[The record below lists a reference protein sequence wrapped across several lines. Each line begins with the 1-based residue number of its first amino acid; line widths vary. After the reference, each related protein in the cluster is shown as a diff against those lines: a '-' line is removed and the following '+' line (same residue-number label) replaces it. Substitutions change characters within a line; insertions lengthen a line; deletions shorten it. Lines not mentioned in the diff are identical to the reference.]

1 MPPRLT
7 DLDIAYASLGTY
19 VTEHELSI
27 AGSLRETCVVG
38 PGDTANASAWRTEIG
53 LPIVRTTPP
62 N

>member
-38 PGDTANASAWRTEIG
+38 PGDTDDTSAWRTEVG

-62 N
+62 S